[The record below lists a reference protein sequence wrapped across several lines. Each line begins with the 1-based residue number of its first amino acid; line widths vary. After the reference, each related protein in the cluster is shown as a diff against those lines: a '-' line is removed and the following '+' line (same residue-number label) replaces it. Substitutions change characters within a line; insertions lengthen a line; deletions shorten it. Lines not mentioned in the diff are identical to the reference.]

1 MNNRKEYHIA
11 EYYTKKGEY
20 GEIHKSSN
28 FLEALGKVTEYSQEN
43 DVFGRSNHKY
53 AYIGVKGNTDLFAIC
68 FVNKKYLE
76 VAKKQPF
83 RNKDSKLSWLESAE
97 QFIKTK
103 NPCVGIFEYTKRAK
117 ELILEFHKK
126 NPIKI
131 EDGGEVCLN

>member
-1 MNNRKEYHIA
+1 MKEYHIA

-20 GEIHKSSN
+20 REIYKSSD
-28 FLEALGKVTEYSQEN
+28 FFEALGKVTEYIVDI
-43 DVFGRSNHKY
+43 DVSKY
-53 AYIGVKGNTDLFAIC
+53 SYIGVKGNTDLFAIG

-83 RNKDSKLSWLESAE
+83 RNKDSKQSWFESANK
-97 QFIKTK
+97 FIKDK

-126 NPIKI
+126 NPIQRRG
-131 EDGGEVCLN
+131 GGEVCLN

>member
-1 MNNRKEYHIA
+1 MKEYHIA

-20 GEIHKSSN
+20 GEIHKSSD
-28 FLEALGKVTEYSQEN
+28 FLEALGKTAEYIEET
-43 DVFGRSNHKY
+43 DVSKY
-53 AYIGVKGNTDLFAIC
+53 SYIGVKGNTDLFAIC

-76 VAKKQPF
+76 VAKNQPF
-83 RNKDSKLSWLESAE
+83 RNKDSKQSWLESAE

-126 NPIKI
+126 NPIQR
-131 EDGGEVCLN
+131 EDGGEVCLT